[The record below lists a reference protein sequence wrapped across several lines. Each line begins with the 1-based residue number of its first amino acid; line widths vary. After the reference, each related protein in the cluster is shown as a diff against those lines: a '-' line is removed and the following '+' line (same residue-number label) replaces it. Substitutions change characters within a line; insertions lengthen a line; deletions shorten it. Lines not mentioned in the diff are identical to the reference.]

1 MIERQFFRSELAPA
15 ILAGISVSGKNIDA
29 GKLDGAVAVLQTD
42 ELEEPHHGR
51 QLEGNR
57 NTVDLAVI
65 NLEDFYFSLPQES
78 DRFLPMN
85 NAQGFIRGVE
95 QEGHFHLE
103 TSFPTEAPC
112 VRGPSPVWVRS
123 ESRNIVCH
131 KLPLKSS

>member
-1 MIERQFFRSELAPA
+1 MLYEVITALGDRHDMIERQFFRSEFAPA

-57 NTVDLAVI
+57 NTVDLAII
-65 NLEDFYFSLPQES
+65 NLEDFYLSLPQES

-85 NAQGFIRGVE
+85 NAQGRI
-95 QEGHFHLE
+95 
-103 TSFPTEAPC
+103 TSY
-112 VRGPSPVWVRS
+112 
-123 ESRNIVCH
+123 NVCYT
-131 KLPLKSS
+131 KLLRKGIPHG